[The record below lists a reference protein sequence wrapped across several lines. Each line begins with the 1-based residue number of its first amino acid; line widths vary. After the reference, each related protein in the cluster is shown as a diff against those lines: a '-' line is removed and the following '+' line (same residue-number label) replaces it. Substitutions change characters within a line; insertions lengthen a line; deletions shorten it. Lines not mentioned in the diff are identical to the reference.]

1 MINSEV
7 EKSPLSHKLS
17 EAYTE
22 NDWLR
27 AIVNLVPSV
36 GGSLDI
42 MISSTHN
49 RLLQE
54 RISHLINELAS
65 DVSSLE
71 DKVNNAIA
79 ESEEFHDLFI
89 LSLERTARISDRN
102 RISAIANI
110 LSKCLNGIP
119 AEDIHP
125 VDLILVLT
133 ELSMHEAQV
142 LSVIIGIFKHEKE
155 LLSGEYNT
163 LVTHDVV
170 TSKLPGIIQPQSDF
184 LCGRLVGKGLLDEI
198 FGNYSLTPAAV
209 QLGKYLQIN

>member
-1 MINSEV
+1 MINSDV
-7 EKSPLSHKLS
+7 QKSPLSHKLS

-27 AIVNLVPSV
+27 ALVNLVPSV

-49 RLLQE
+49 RLVKE
-54 RISHLINELAS
+54 RVGQLINELAS
-65 DVSSLE
+65 EVSLLK
-71 DKVNNAIA
+71 DKVNNAIS

-119 AEDIHP
+119 TEDIHP

-133 ELSMHEAQV
+133 ELSVHEAQV
-142 LSVIIGIFKHEKE
+142 LSVIIGIFQYEKE
-155 LLSGEYNT
+155 LLSGEDNT
-163 LVTHDVV
+163 LVTHGVV
-170 TSKLPGIIQPQSDF
+170 TDKLPGIIQPQSGF
-184 LCGRLVGKGLLDEI
+184 LCGRLVGKGLLDEML
-198 FGNYSLTPAAV
+198 GNYSLTPAAV
-209 QLGKYLQIN
+209 QLGKYIQIN